1 MDCSSLHVVFF
12 TSFPAYNLVGTQQ
25 NKKGM
30 KIRYYFFCSSGSS
43 LGTVLIAI

>member
-1 MDCSSLHVVFF
+1 VVFF

-30 KIRYYFFCSSGSS
+30 KIRY
-43 LGTVLIAI
+43 VLVLLLLFLVGLH